1 MQDFRFFPRAERLKD
16 LIEKE
21 IDAKYSSYFQGVELV
36 EFTEEDRIEKDAL
49 MSRGFINWDR
59 RDF

>member
-1 MQDFRFFPRAERLKD
+1 

-21 IDAKYSSYFQGVELV
+21 IDAKYSGYFQGVEHI
-36 EFTEEDRIEKDAL
+36 EFTEEEKIEKDAL
-49 MSRGFINWDR
+49 MERGFINWDR